1 MTLTILNTLV
11 TGLPLV
17 TTFAGTYLLFRI
29 LNDFDLTVNGSYTTG
44 GAVSS
49 VLFLHG
55 VPAPVAVVVAFI
67 AGAAAGAVSA
77 TLHRLLRIPILLSG
91 LIMSLALF
99 TVNLWVMN
107 VPTISLLGTGGL
119 FAPFSHFALTG
130 NDLATSALMF
140 GIDLV
145 VLGAVA
151 FFLRT
156 ETGLGLRASGINP
169 TMTRAQ
175 GVNPALMTTI
185 MLSLAN
191 GLAAFG
197 GAITAQQQ
205 GFVDVN
211 GGNSILIA
219 GLGAVLLGE
228 LLVRPTASKVV
239 RSMAAVVVGT
249 LAYQLIQVLALRL
262 GLPATDLD
270 LVTAS
275 TIVLALAT
283 HFLLLR
289 IGASLP
295 RLPRPQLRT
304 TLASRR
310 TAA

>member
-1 MTLTILNTLV
+1 MTLTVLNTLV

-55 VPAPVAVVVAFI
+55 VPAPAAIIVAFL

-77 TLHRLLRIPILLSG
+77 ALHRALHIPILLSG

-107 VPTISLLGTGGL
+107 VPTLSLLGTGGL
-119 FAPFSHFALTG
+119 FGPFANLPLTA
-130 NDLATSALMF
+130 NDLATSGLMLA
-140 GIDLV
+140 IDLV
-145 VLGAVA
+145 VLGGVA
-151 FFLRT
+151 FFLYT

-175 GVNPALMTTI
+175 GVNPALMTTT
-185 MLSLAN
+185 MLALAN

-197 GAITAQQQ
+197 GAVTAQAQ

-228 LLVRPTASKVV
+228 LVIRPTASKVV
-239 RSMAAVVVGT
+239 RSMVAVVVGT
-249 LAYQLIQVLALRL
+249 LLYQLVQVLALRL

-270 LVTAS
+270 LVTAI
-275 TIVLALAT
+275 TIVLALAA
-283 HFLLLR
+283 HFALLR
-289 IGASLP
+289 IGAALP
-295 RLPRPQLRT
+295 RLPRPQLRAVT
-304 TLASRR
+304 SRQS
-310 TAA
+310 AA